1 MAAPN
6 YFGLSQA
13 LFDPAAV
20 FRKPEALR
28 GIRVIDL
35 GTIFLGPSTA
45 SPPIALGAEV
55 TQVELPAVAEP
66 PAHHRARGLL

>member
-6 YFGLSQA
+6 DFGLSQA
-13 LFDPAAV
+13 LFDPAAA

-28 GIRVIDL
+28 GARVIDL
-35 GTIFLGPSTA
+35 GTIFLGSSPA

-55 TQVELPAVAEP
+55 TPMELPAAAES
-66 PAHHRARGLL
+66 PAHDLARGLR